1 MREKT
6 RREREKDIAPET
18 IREWGVNLLRRVGDA
33 KINIAQLNNMDYL
46 QGLSSF
52 QMSRI
57 KKVSFGKD
65 GQIVGVDLHDIVNVV
80 EAAATIAGT
89 REMVKEQ
96 AKIKKEEVE
105 ESGRKARSDKLTL
118 VIGEPQKKKP
128 EKPEEPQEPTADN
141 GKSADDPMLS
151 LLSNIK

>member
-6 RREREKDIAPET
+6 RRERELDPEN
-18 IREWGVNLLRRVGDA
+18 IREWGVNLLRQVGDA
-33 KINIAQLNNMDYL
+33 KINIAKLNDIEYL
-46 QGLSSF
+46 QKLSAF

-57 KKVSFGKD
+57 KKVTFGKE

-96 AKIKKEEVE
+96 AKMKKEEAE

-128 EKPEEPQEPTADN
+128 EKPEKPEEPPADN
-141 GKSADDPMLS
+141 SKSADDPMLS

>member
-6 RREREKDIAPET
+6 RRERELDPEN
-18 IREWGVNLLRRVGDA
+18 IREWGVNLLRQVGDA
-33 KINIAQLNNMDYL
+33 KINIAKLNDIEYL
-46 QGLSSF
+46 QKLSAF

-57 KKVSFGKD
+57 KKVTFGKE

-96 AKIKKEEVE
+96 AKMKKEEAE

-128 EKPEEPQEPTADN
+128 EKPEKPEEPPADN

>member
-6 RREREKDIAPET
+6 RRERELDPEN
-18 IREWGVNLLRRVGDA
+18 IREWGVNLLRQVGDA
-33 KINIAQLNNMDYL
+33 KINIAKLNDIEYL
-46 QGLSSF
+46 QKLSAF

-57 KKVSFGKD
+57 KKVTFGKE

-96 AKIKKEEVE
+96 AKMKKEEAE

-128 EKPEEPQEPTADN
+128 EKPEKTEEPPADN